1 MGDRSEFKPLESQG
15 RTLTLAPNALV
26 KDVEEVSPERLS
38 MNDPRMLSAMKVL
51 GCTVEDLASPTPP
64 PMKKALGPGSPRK
77 APHSAETTKRRFELW
92 ERKRQELLM
101 EVEAMA
107 SNFELSDALRILAP
121 DMGAF
126 AKEKAEQAVLRP
138 EDGDN
143 KIEALRAQAKAEA
156 QKIVDDHRA
165 KIQAL
170 AESAEREEN
179 AKKRVAELK
188 GEKYAQLL
196 ERIKAREAKEA
207 KKDERLV
214 AHEKERKEMSR
225 SLMKKMTGAFDKVQQ
240 HQQLTTENWAK
251 ARDER
256 NAHMG
261 DVLDRKSESQQF
273 AQEEM
278 IRLYKEK
285 EEKIMERMD
294 RKR

>member
-1 MGDRSEFKPLESQG
+1 MS
-15 RTLTLAPNALV
+15 TLNITGM
-26 KDVEEVSPERLS
+26 SS
-38 MNDPRMLSAMKVL
+38 MTA
-51 GCTVEDLASPTPP
+51 
-64 PMKKALGPGSPRK
+64 
-77 APHSAETTKRRFELW
+77 
-92 ERKRQELLM
+92 
-101 EVEAMA
+101 A
-107 SNFELSDALRILAP
+107 SN
-121 DMGAF
+121 
-126 AKEKAEQAVLRP
+126 
-138 EDGDN
+138 
-143 KIEALRAQAKAEA
+143 A

-294 RKR
+294 RKRELERERIVQSEGNYEVKLKFLNEQMEERQAAKEAAFKKTSESLQRAGEEVTKKNQERSQAVREGLEKRFTKKDQAVAAQRTARSLKNKEAKEKMNKQVAGSPRVDSFHEEMVRKREQHELMD